1 MTTDDLRPGQPAATS
16 AARPSRALRPLL
28 ALLLAIPALPVLA
41 APEPPTIV
49 PESIAATAPAAISPV
64 LERPTPTL
72 AAAGSAE
79 APAPARPAGIAPTPS
94 ASARLKKK
102 ADAAAD
108 ATLAALLPH
117 LAGND
122 SLPLLDSSAMFAGDI
137 SRLLAAYDLT
147 RAGPQQEP
155 TKAAGGMQQVLK
167 AAMSLIGTPYRWGGT
182 STEGFD
188 CSGLVGYVFRSTLGI
203 ELPRV
208 SREMAAKADATLIRT
223 RDELS
228 PGDLVFF
235 GLRGRVNHVG
245 IYVGDGQFLH
255 APSRGKDVRVDSLT
269 SGYWS
274 GRFMQARRVE
284 I

>member
-16 AARPSRALRPLL
+16 AGRPSRALRPLL

-79 APAPARPAGIAPTPS
+79 APAPARPAGTAPAPS

-147 RAGPQQEP
+147 RAVPQQEP
-155 TKAAGGMQQVLK
+155 TKAAGGMQQLAKGV
-167 AAMSLIGTPYRWGGT
+167 AVIPVRRGQA
-182 STEGFD
+182 
-188 CSGLVGYVFRSTLGI
+188 LVERAFVHRQRQASQ
-203 ELPRV
+203 
-208 SREMAAKADATLIRT
+208 
-223 RDELS
+223 
-228 PGDLVFF
+228 
-235 GLRGRVNHVG
+235 RGRNLHVG
-245 IYVGDGQFLH
+245 PELDLDPRPDGQPGFL
-255 APSRGKDVRVDSLT
+255 
-269 SGYWS
+269 
-274 GRFMQARRVE
+274 
-284 I
+284 